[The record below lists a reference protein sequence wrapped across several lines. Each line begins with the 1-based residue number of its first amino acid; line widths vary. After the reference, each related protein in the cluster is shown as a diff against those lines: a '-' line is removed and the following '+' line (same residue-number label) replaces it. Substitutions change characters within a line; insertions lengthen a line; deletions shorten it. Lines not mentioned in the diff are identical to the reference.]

1 MELNDYHKKRNK
13 KAIAAVKLQQENP
26 ISYKKSKTNEKNSRV
41 WEMNIRMFIPK
52 KSTYRTLNAA

>member
-26 ISYKKSKTNEKNSRV
+26 ISYEEKVAQMKRILLPDKKK
-41 WEMNIRMFIPK
+41 
-52 KSTYRTLNAA
+52 